1 MNSIVSS
8 LTGQKIA
15 PNNCKNDFE
24 FYLKHYCWYQ
34 NEKGDV
40 YTWGS
45 GEMGQLGYNGKVISM
60 MPKDREGYPFQVT
73 YNTILKH
80 RMIFNLK
87 FSHFHQK
94 QNN

>member
-1 MNSIVSS
+1 MDNSSFQMSSIVSS
-8 LTGQKIA
+8 LTGQKIS

-45 GEMGQLGYNGKVISM
+45 GEMG
-60 MPKDREGYPFQVT
+60 
-73 YNTILKH
+73 
-80 RMIFNLK
+80 
-87 FSHFHQK
+87 
-94 QNN
+94 